1 VPRGDAGERGCGQ
14 NRGVERCEE
23 CQFEYSS
30 EDEASIPGRLRTLGG
45 RYRAPLTRFLAGE
58 DGGALVRTH
67 PATGGWSALE
77 YACHVR
83 DVLQVQRERLALTL
97 AEEVPTYVP
106 MGREERVIEH
116 RYDEQD
122 PATVAAEVA
131 VAADDAALAFEVLS
145 PAEWART
152 GIYGYPEPAE
162 RSLLWLGQHT
172 IHEAHHHLLDV
183 GRTLRAARGR

>member
-1 VPRGDAGERGCGQ
+1 
-14 NRGVERCEE
+14 VERCEE

-30 EDEASIPGRLRTLGG
+30 EDEASIPARLRTLGS

-58 DGGALVRTH
+58 DGAALVRVH
-67 PATGGWSALE
+67 PVGGSWSALE

-83 DVLQVQRERLALTL
+83 DVLQVQRERVALTL
-97 AEEVPTYVP
+97 VETVPTYVP
-106 MGREERVIEH
+106 MGREERVIDL

-122 PATVAAEVA
+122 PASVADEIRG
-131 VAADDAALAFEVLS
+131 AADAAARAFVALT
-145 PAEWART
+145 PTEWGRT
-152 GIYGYPEPAE
+152 GIYGYPAPTE

-183 GRTLRAARGR
+183 GRTLRVARGR